1 MSSFEKGS
9 LSSGRRRGIGQE
21 VFTVHR
27 LSPSSSSS
35 SSSSSFSSLSLKVV
49 YDCAGNGF
57 IQMDYR
63 LFWWA
68 FSFWDDW
75 REDEYWPLAP
85 YVRITQQ
92 KYITSLN
99 VYFRRFEMVLSIFV
113 IQKVKD
119 VIFVVDIL
127 FSKCRKTSLLDFCS
141 YSTLRIMS
149 FFN

>member
-1 MSSFEKGS
+1 MIVLGMVSFRWIIGS
-9 LSSGRRRGIGQE
+9 FGEHLVFEMIDAKTNIG
-21 VFTVHR
+21 
-27 LSPSSSSS
+27 L
-35 SSSSSFSSLSLKVV
+35 
-49 YDCAGNGF
+49 
-57 IQMDYR
+57 
-63 LFWWA
+63 
-68 FSFWDDW
+68 
-75 REDEYWPLAP
+75 WPD
-85 YVRITQQ
+85 VRITQQ